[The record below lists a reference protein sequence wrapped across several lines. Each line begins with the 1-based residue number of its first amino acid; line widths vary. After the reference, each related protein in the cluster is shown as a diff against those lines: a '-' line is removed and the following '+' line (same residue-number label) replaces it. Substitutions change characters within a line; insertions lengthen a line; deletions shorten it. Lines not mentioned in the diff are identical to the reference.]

1 MKTSVTMIR
10 KIGDFDILQRTK
22 DGYFDANVLISQW
35 NSVEGK
41 KRRRIDD
48 FIKSKTTLDFIE
60 VINSDLANGEISPMA
75 YYIKKG
81 KNTSK
86 GKTKD
91 EIWMHPYLFIDFA
104 MWINPK
110 FKLSVIKFVYDEL
123 IKQRTLASDNY
134 LILSTSGVKLKGY
147 NFSEVAKA
155 MQWIV
160 YGKTGKNLRQIAT
173 QEQLKELNDI
183 QTKLA
188 FAIDMSYIKSYL
200 QLILEMRKMYKIKH
214 LKSPF

>member
-123 IKQRTLASDNY
+123 IKQRTLAADNY